1 MKTVEDLNVKGK
13 KLLIGV
19 DYNVPL
25 DGGQVSDDERITSTF
40 PLLNE
45 CLGNGA
51 TQIILMSHLGRPQKE
66 LKKRLDK
73 LGPEASDKQK
83 RGVVEQILK
92 EYDMGPVQQRL
103 QYLLSDQDA
112 MKAFSNLKSSTVVKL
127 DECVN
132 LQIPKGPKLVLLN
145 NLRLQPGEEKND
157 DVFADGF
164 VNYGDVMIQ
173 EAFGRCHRAH
183 ASTDAIVK
191 AYLKKG
197 KPVVAGPLV
206 VKEVKELEKILA
218 APKEGFVAVLGG
230 AKVSD
235 KIGVIDSL
243 LDHVD
248 TLVIGGAMAYIF
260 LKYRE
265 GVEVG
270 KSLVEDEIK
279 VGKDKKPAKE
289 VIESIYAKA
298 AEKGVEIYLPL
309 DHIVAENIKTGARY
323 QTTEGKDISP
333 NLMGVDIGPKTRGRY
348 SQVIAKA
355 KTILWNGPMG
365 VFEVD
370 KYDGTKDI
378 ANAVAES
385 NASRRV
391 IGGADTIT
399 AVKKYGLLEKLK
411 QMANVH
417 ISTGGGASLEF
428 IEKAGKIPGLL
439 AIGYEGAKE

>member
-1 MKTVEDLNVKGK
+1 MKKVEDLKVKGK
-13 KLLIGV
+13 RLLIGI

-25 DGGQVSDDERITSTF
+25 EGDHVSDDERITSTF

-51 TQIILMSHLGRPQKE
+51 TQIILMSHLGRPRKD
-66 LKKRLDK
+66 LKKRLEE
-73 LGPEASDKQK
+73 LGTEASVEQKQA
-83 RGVVEQILK
+83 VVEQIVK

-103 QYLLSDQDA
+103 QYLLNNENA
-112 MKAFSNLKSSTVVKL
+112 MKKFPHLKGSSVVKL
-127 DECVN
+127 DDCVN
-132 LQIPKGPKLVLLN
+132 TAIPEGAKLVLLN
-145 NLRLQPGEEKND
+145 NLRLQKGEENND
-157 DVFADGF
+157 SSFASSFLGYADAM
-164 VNYGDVMIQ
+164 VQ

-206 VKEVKELEKILA
+206 VKEVEELEKILA
-218 APKEGFVAVLGG
+218 APKEGFIAILGG

-248 TLVIGGAMAYIF
+248 TLVIGGAMAYTF
-260 LKYRE
+260 LKYKE

-279 VGKDKKPAKE
+279 IGNDKKPAKE

-298 AEKGVEIYLPL
+298 AEKGVKIYLPL
-309 DHIVAENIKTGARY
+309 DHIVAENIKTGAKY
-323 QTTEGKDISP
+323 QTTEGKDIPP
-333 NLMGVDIGPKTRGRY
+333 NLMGVDIGPKTRGQY

-399 AVKKYGLLEKLK
+399 AVKKYELLEKLK
-411 QMANVH
+411 QMADVH

-428 IEKAGKIPGLL
+428 IEKAGKIPGLVAL
-439 AIGYEGAKE
+439 GYQGTNK